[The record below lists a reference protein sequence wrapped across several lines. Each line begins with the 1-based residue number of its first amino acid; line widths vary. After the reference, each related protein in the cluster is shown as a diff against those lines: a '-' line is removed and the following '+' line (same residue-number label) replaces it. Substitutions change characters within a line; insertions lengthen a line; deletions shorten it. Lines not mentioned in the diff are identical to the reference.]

1 MALINEKSVYTKFL
15 KGNNII
21 LSGLVVEF
29 VELLLD
35 GFLRAFQLLNREII
49 STISF
54 QVRNTVGDFL
64 KLFLK
69 DCSLSFNTHRYFFKL
84 RVSDDDSIVVARS
97 NSTAK
102 SLTVFGFKIFLRCHQ
117 NISRRIEL
125 QELCRPLFG
134 QVVRHNKQR
143 FIAKSESL

>member
-35 GFLRAFQLLNREII
+35 RFLCAFQLLDREVI

-54 QVRNTVGDFL
+54 QVSDTVGDFF

-69 DCSLSFNTHRYFFKL
+69 DRSLPFNAHRDFLKL
-84 RVSDDDSIVVARS
+84 RVSDNDSIVVARS

-102 SLTVFGFKIFLRCHQ
+102 SLTVFGFKVFLCCHQ

-143 FIAKSESL
+143 FVAKSKSL